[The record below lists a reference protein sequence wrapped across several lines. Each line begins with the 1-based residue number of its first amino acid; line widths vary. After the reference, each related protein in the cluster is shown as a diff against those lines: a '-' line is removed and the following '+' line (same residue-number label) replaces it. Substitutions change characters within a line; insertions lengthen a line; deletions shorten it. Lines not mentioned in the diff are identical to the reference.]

1 MQQDIIHRLTM
12 SGGKGVS
19 VIRRYFVC
27 LSALLLLGCTTLSP
41 ELRSQS
47 AEKLAAAAGWQSI
60 RLPTDSFVL
69 AGFVPKEVR
78 DSDLLTIYIE
88 GDGLAWISRSQ
99 VSLDPTPIHPT
110 GLKLALRHP
119 HGAAAYLARPCQYVS
134 GDGRRNCAVT
144 WWTDRRFAAEVVAA
158 TDQAVEQLKQRFHA
172 RNIELVGY
180 SGGGAV
186 AALVAARRKDVVRL
200 VTVAGNLDHRAWTQH
215 HRATPLTGSLNPAD
229 AWQALVD
236 VPQMHFIGV
245 SDTIVSRD
253 VAQSYVA
260 HFPLNNRP
268 QLRVIENFD
277 HLCCW
282 VEKWPDLYRW

>member
-1 MQQDIIHRLTM
+1 MQRDIVHRLTM
-12 SGGKGVS
+12 SGDKGVS
-19 VIRRYFVC
+19 VSRRYLAYLF
-27 LSALLLLGCTTLSP
+27 ALFLLGCAILSP

-47 AEKLAAAAGWQSI
+47 AEKLTAAAGWQSI

-69 AGFVPKEVR
+69 AGFIPKDLH

-99 VSLDPTPIHPT
+99 VSRDPTPIHPV
-110 GLKLALRHP
+110 GLQLALRHP

-134 GDGRRNCAVT
+134 GDDRRNCAVT
-144 WWTDRRFAAEVVAA
+144 WWTERRFAAEVVAA

-200 VTVAGNLDHRAWTQH
+200 VTVTGNLDHQAWTQQ

-236 VPQMHFIGV
+236 IAQVHFIGG

-260 HFPLNNRP
+260 RFPLNNRP

-282 VEKWPDLYRW
+282 IEKWPELYR